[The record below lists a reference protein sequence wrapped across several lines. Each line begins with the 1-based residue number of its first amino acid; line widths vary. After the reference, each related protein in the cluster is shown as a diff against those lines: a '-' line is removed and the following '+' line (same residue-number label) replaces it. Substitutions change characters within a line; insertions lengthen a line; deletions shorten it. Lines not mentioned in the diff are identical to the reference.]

1 MSVALTF
8 DDGPN
13 HSTTLQL
20 LDYLEAEHVRATFF
34 VLGNMVQKFPAVLK
48 RIANSPVGHQIGN
61 HSLSHADFMT
71 LNDAAIE
78 KEITTTQKIIE
89 DTVGATFVRIMR
101 PPLRINYKGSESA
114 DPGNGIPG
122 RPLERRFVRYQKELS
137 AKAGTNRKSDHH
149 TDTSRQH
156 RPCARHSSV
165 HGRRDQ
171 DRHSRTQATK
181 LFLCYSAAVEYVTCR
196 RRGHVLKGKRT
207 YAPFFA
213 VRAGTRGCAYLCDTW
228 LSGGTHPAKI

>member
-13 HSTTLQL
+13 HSTTLEL
-20 LDYLEAEHVRATFF
+20 LDYLETEHVRATFF

-61 HSLSHADFMT
+61 HSWSHADFKT

-101 PPLRINYKGSESA
+101 PPYGSITKA
-114 DPGNGIPG
+114 QKALIQGMG
-122 RPLERRFVRYQKELS
+122 YQVVLWNVDSFDTRKNFPR
-137 AKAGTNRKSDHH
+137 KAGPIANQIVTQTRPGSIVLAHDIHQYTVDAIKIAIPALK
-149 TDTSRQH
+149 RQN
-156 RPCARHSSV
+156 
-165 HGRRDQ
+165 
-171 DRHSRTQATK
+171 
-181 LFLCYSAAVEYVTCR
+181 YSFVTVRLLNMLPAA
-196 RRGHVLKGKRT
+196 
-207 YAPFFA
+207 A
-213 VRAGTRGCAYLCDTW
+213 AGTY
-228 LSGGTHPAKI
+228 